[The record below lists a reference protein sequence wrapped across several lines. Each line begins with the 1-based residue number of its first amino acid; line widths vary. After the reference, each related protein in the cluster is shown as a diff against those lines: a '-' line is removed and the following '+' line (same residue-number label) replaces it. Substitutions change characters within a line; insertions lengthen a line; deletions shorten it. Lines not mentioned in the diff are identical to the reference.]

1 MLQKFIQS
9 ALLLVVLFTTVQSYA
24 QVSQAPDGIQFQAL
38 ATDANGH
45 PAAGRVIY
53 VKDAIIAKTAT
64 GTIVYSE
71 TFKVTASSAGIFS
84 IVLGK
89 GTYASGVSSIANI
102 DWANGPFF
110 LNLKIA
116 VEPTVPTASW
126 NVNNEYVDLGTSQ
139 FWSVPYAL
147 YAGSVKGLD
156 TKLNIADTAA
166 MLKPYFTAINLKANI
181 ESPTFTGTVSGIT
194 KAMVGLGNVDNTSDL
209 NKPISTATQAALD
222 LKANTA
228 DVTAALNLKANITDV
243 NAALN
248 LKANTADVNTALAL
262 KANTSDVTEA
272 LNLKANAADVINSLA
287 TKVDKVTGKELSTND
302 YTTAEKT
309 KLAAITGTNT
319 GDQDLSALAVAADVN
334 TALALKANTA
344 DVNTALALKANS
356 ADVNASLALKANAA
370 NVASSLAAKADVV
383 NVNNAIAAINTS
395 LNTKADAVAVNNS
408 IAVINNS
415 LNTKADVVALNN
427 AVATLNGTLATK
439 ENTSNKS
446 VNITNDAASDTK
458 YPSVKSV
465 KTYVDAQVAGA
476 NIADADAN
484 TKGKIQ
490 LAGDLAGTAAAPTVP
505 GLALK
510 ENLTNKSTN
519 VTTDAASDTKYP
531 SVKSVKTY
539 VDAQVAGATIADA
552 DANTKGKIQLAGD
565 LAGTAAAPT
574 VPGLTLKAPLASPT
588 FTGTVT
594 TDIINTG
601 ALSATSVIAPTYASA
616 PKALSYSGSTINWD
630 PAQGLNAAIT
640 LTQNSTLSF
649 TAAPPVGSYGTVV
662 LTQDATGNR
671 TITLPSINGVANKV
685 LGSASTSTVALSTAA
700 NAKDILNFYFDGSSC
715 YWNIGQGYGTAATP
729 VSTTT
734 NLASS
739 VTGTLPIANGGT
751 GATTAA
757 AGLTNLGAAPIASP
771 TFTGSVTA
779 PIYASTP
786 QALTAGSTISWNPA
800 LGLNASVT
808 LNQNST
814 LSFSTTPVVGS
825 YGTVVLTQDA
835 TGNRTITLPT
845 INGVANKVLGSASTS
860 TVALSTAA
868 NAKDIL
874 NFYFDGTTC
883 YWNIG
888 QGYGTAASSSIT
900 NLATGVTGTLPVANG
915 GTGAT
920 TLTGIVKGSGTSA
933 LTAAVAGTDY
943 QAPITLT
950 TTGTGAATLSGTTLT
965 IPTYS
970 LPIANITNL
979 GGVKVG
985 SNLNVDASGVL
996 TANINAGTLTG
1007 TTLASNVVNSS
1018 LTSVGT
1024 LTSGTISL
1032 TTDIVTSGN
1041 LKAGAITYPN
1051 TAGTNGQVL
1060 TSNGAGNASWIS
1072 PTTVSVGTISS
1083 TSNANGATITSGVL
1097 NLTPADETNGGI
1109 VTNGTQIFA
1118 GLKTFNDGIN
1128 YIKVSSS
1135 PNLDQSNTTSNAGAG
1150 GTSQWQSFTA
1160 GVTGILSSVE
1170 WRMNTPLI
1178 PSAAAPVTIK
1188 IYNGEGNSGT
1198 LLATVNGSTP
1208 SDLIHV
1214 YVLFDLSSSN
1224 IKVISGQLYTIQLT
1238 TPTVQKGFLSLST
1251 SNAYANGRASNDP
1264 NWDYMFKTNVRATST
1279 DSYLPLS
1286 GGALTGN
1293 LSTSG
1298 TLTAG
1303 TVTYPNAHGTNGQV
1317 LTSTGSGTLTWTTS
1331 TADAGTLT
1339 GTTLNSTVTGSS
1351 LTSVGTLN
1359 SATVNGKVIIGASS
1373 AASAS
1378 AVLEVSST
1386 TQGFLPPRMT
1396 YAQKTAIVSPP
1407 QGLMIYCTNCGTNG
1421 EPEYFNG
1428 TSWVN
1433 MVGGTA
1439 ASVPI
1444 TLGSTHEGGKVFYI
1458 FQQGDPGYVEG
1469 ETHGL
1474 IAAPSDIP
1482 SNTYRIFPSC
1492 YANYGTSTAL
1502 GTGAAN
1508 TTKILACTADNENA
1522 AKLVDALTYG
1532 GYSDWYLPSKD
1543 ELNLLYLNRISAGNN
1558 FADNQ
1563 YWSSSE
1569 VSFGM
1574 YTHAWYQ
1581 FFTDGGQGPEGKN
1594 YQKGVRAI
1602 RSF

>member
-71 TFKVTASSAGIFS
+71 TFKVTASSAGIFT

-116 VEPTVPTASW
+116 VEPTVPTSSW
-126 NVNNEYVDLGTSQ
+126 NVNNEYVDMGTSQ

-147 YAGSVKGLD
+147 YAGGVKGLD

-222 LKANTA
+222 LKANAT
-228 DVTAALNLKANITDV
+228 DVTTALNLKANITDV

-262 KANTSDVTEA
+262 KANTADVTEA

-439 ENTSNKS
+439 ENNSNKS

-476 NIADADAN
+476 NIADADVN

-490 LAGDLAGTAAAPTVP
+490 LAGDLG
-505 GLALK
+505 
-510 ENLTNKSTN
+510 
-519 VTTDAASDTKYP
+519 
-531 SVKSVKTY
+531 
-539 VDAQVAGATIADA
+539 
-552 DANTKGKIQLAGD
+552 
-565 LAGTAAAPT
+565 GTAAAPT

-601 ALSATSVIAPTYASA
+601 ALSATSVTAPTYASA
-616 PKALSYSGSTINWD
+616 PKALTYTGSTINWD
-630 PAQGLNAAIT
+630 PAQGLNAAVT

-700 NAKDILNFYFDGSSC
+700 NAKDILNFYFDGTSC

-888 QGYGTAASSSIT
+888 QGYGTAAATVSTTTNLASSVAGTLPIANGGTGATTAAAGLTNLGAAPIASPTFTGTVTTGAINAGAITATSVTAPIYASTPQVLTDGSTITWNPALGLNASVTLGGNRILSFSTTPIAGAYGTLVVTQDGTGGRTITLPSTSNKVLGSTSTTTIALSTAAGAKDILNFYYDGTNCFWNIGQGYGSAAASTAT
-900 NLATGVTGTLPVANG
+900 NLATGVTGTLTVANG

-920 TLTGIVKGSGTSA
+920 TLTGYIKGTGTSSM
-933 LTAAVAGTDY
+933 TASATIPVAD
-943 QAPITLT
+943 I
-950 TTGTGAATLSGTTLT
+950 TGTLSVANGGTGTT
-965 IPTYS
+965 
-970 LPIANITNL
+970 N
-979 GGVKVG
+979 G
-985 SNLNVDASGVL
+985 S
-996 TANINAGTLTG
+996 LTG
-1007 TTLASNVVNSS
+1007 TSSITITAGGSNQNISILPS
-1018 LTSVGT
+1018 GTGSVGI
-1024 LTSGTISL
+1024 GT
-1032 TTDIVTSGN
+1032 
-1041 LKAGAITYPN
+1041 
-1051 TAGTNGQVL
+1051 
-1060 TSNGAGNASWIS
+1060 
-1072 PTTVSVGTISS
+1072 
-1083 TSNANGATITSGVL
+1083 
-1097 NLTPADETNGGI
+1097 
-1109 VTNGTQIFA
+1109 
-1118 GLKTFNDGIN
+1118 
-1128 YIKVSSS
+1128 SS
-1135 PNLDQSNTTSNAGAG
+1135 PNSLAILDA
-1150 GTSQWQSFTA
+1150 
-1160 GVTGILSSVE
+1160 
-1170 WRMNTPLI
+1170 
-1178 PSAAAPVTIK
+1178 
-1188 IYNGEGNSGT
+1188 
-1198 LLATVNGSTP
+1198 
-1208 SDLIHV
+1208 
-1214 YVLFDLSSSN
+1214 
-1224 IKVISGQLYTIQLT
+1224 
-1238 TPTVQKGFLSLST
+1238 
-1251 SNAYANGRASNDP
+1251 
-1264 NWDYMFKTNVRATST
+1264 
-1279 DSYLPLS
+1279 
-1286 GGALTGN
+1286 
-1293 LSTSG
+1293 
-1298 TLTAG
+1298 
-1303 TVTYPNAHGTNGQV
+1303 
-1317 LTSTGSGTLTWTTS
+1317 
-1331 TADAGTLT
+1331 
-1339 GTTLNSTVTGSS
+1339 
-1351 LTSVGTLN
+1351 
-1359 SATVNGKVIIGASS
+1359 
-1373 AASAS
+1373 
-1378 AVLEVSST
+1378 SST
-1386 TQGFLPPRMT
+1386 TKGFLPPRMT

-1433 MVGGTA
+1433 MAGGTA

-1444 TLGSTHEGGKVFYI
+1444 TLGSTYQGGKVFYI
-1458 FQQGDPGYVEG
+1458 LQPNDPGYDAN
-1469 ETHGL
+1469 TPHGL

-1482 SNTYRIFPSC
+1482 FNAYRIFNGC
-1492 YANYGTSTAL
+1492 YGNLGTSAAL

-1508 TTKILACTADNENA
+1508 TTKLLACNDGVNA
-1522 AKLVDALTYG
+1522 AKLVDALTDG

-1543 ELNLLYLNRISAGNN
+1543 ELNKLYLNKNLVGN
-1558 FADNQ
+1558 FADGS
-1563 YWSSSE
+1563 YWSSTE
-1569 VSFGM
+1569 CLGWVGGVYYGDFWQEAYYQWFHNDADTWFYGVAPGTQSFG
-1574 YTHAWYQ
+1574 
-1581 FFTDGGQGPEGKN
+1581 GKG
-1594 YQKGVRAI
+1594 YQKGIRAI

>member
-9 ALLLVVLFTTVQSYA
+9 ALLLVVLFTTVHSYA

-53 VKDAIIAKTAT
+53 VKNAIIAKTAT

-71 TFKVTASSAGIFS
+71 TFKVTASSAGIFT

-89 GTYASGVSSIANI
+89 GTYAGGVSSIANI

-116 VEPTVPTASW
+116 VEPTVPTSSW
-126 NVNNEYVDLGTSQ
+126 NVNNEYVDMGTSQ

-147 YAGSVKGLD
+147 YAGNVKGAD
-156 TKLNIADTAA
+156 TKLNISDTAA

-181 ESPTFTGTVSGIT
+181 ESPTFTGTVKGIT
-194 KAMVGLGNVDNTSDL
+194 KAMVGLSNADNTSDID
-209 NKPISTATQAALD
+209 KPISTATQAALD
-222 LKANTA
+222 LKANAT
-228 DVTAALNLKANITDV
+228 DVTAALNLKANTTDV
-243 NAALN
+243 NTALA

-334 TALALKANTA
+334 TALALKANT
-344 DVNTALALKANS
+344 T
-356 ADVNASLALKANAA
+356 DVNAALALKANAA

-427 AVATLNGTLATK
+427 AVASINGTLATK

-476 NIADADAN
+476 TIADADAN

-510 ENLTNKSTN
+510 ENLTNKSTD
-519 VTTDAASDTKYP
+519 VITDAASDTKYP

-601 ALSATSVIAPTYASA
+601 ALSATSVTAPTYASA
-616 PKALSYSGSTINWD
+616 PKALSYTGSTINWD

-700 NAKDILNFYFDGSSC
+700 NAKDILNFYFDGTSC

-814 LSFSTTPVVGS
+814 LSFSTTPVAGS

-835 TGNRTITLPT
+835 TGNRTITLPS

-1083 TSNANGATITSGVL
+1083 TSNANGATIASGVL
-1097 NLTPADETNGGI
+1097 NLTPADESNGGI
-1109 VTNGTQIFA
+1109 VTNGTQSFS
-1118 GLKTFNDGIN
+1118 GLKTFNNGIN

-1135 PNLDQSNTTSNAGAG
+1135 PTLDQSNISRNAATS
-1150 GTSQWQSFTA
+1150 GTSLWQSFTA
-1160 GVTGILSSVE
+1160 GINGILSSVE
-1170 WRMNTPLI
+1170 
-1178 PSAAAPVTIK
+1178 
-1188 IYNGEGNSGT
+1188 
-1198 LLATVNGSTP
+1198 
-1208 SDLIHV
+1208 
-1214 YVLFDLSSSN
+1214 
-1224 IKVISGQLYTIQLT
+1224 
-1238 TPTVQKGFLSLST
+1238 
-1251 SNAYANGRASNDP
+1251 
-1264 NWDYMFKTNVRATST
+1264 
-1279 DSYLPLS
+1279 
-1286 GGALTGN
+1286 
-1293 LSTSG
+1293 
-1298 TLTAG
+1298 
-1303 TVTYPNAHGTNGQV
+1303 
-1317 LTSTGSGTLTWTTS
+1317 
-1331 TADAGTLT
+1331 
-1339 GTTLNSTVTGSS
+1339 
-1351 LTSVGTLN
+1351 
-1359 SATVNGKVIIGASS
+1359 
-1373 AASAS
+1373 
-1378 AVLEVSST
+1378 
-1386 TQGFLPPRMT
+1386 
-1396 YAQKTAIVSPP
+1396 
-1407 QGLMIYCTNCGTNG
+1407 
-1421 EPEYFNG
+1421 
-1428 TSWVN
+1428 
-1433 MVGGTA
+1433 
-1439 ASVPI
+1439 
-1444 TLGSTHEGGKVFYI
+1444 
-1458 FQQGDPGYVEG
+1458 
-1469 ETHGL
+1469 
-1474 IAAPSDIP
+1474 
-1482 SNTYRIFPSC
+1482 
-1492 YANYGTSTAL
+1492 
-1502 GTGAAN
+1502 
-1508 TTKILACTADNENA
+1508 
-1522 AKLVDALTYG
+1522 
-1532 GYSDWYLPSKD
+1532 
-1543 ELNLLYLNRISAGNN
+1543 
-1558 FADNQ
+1558 
-1563 YWSSSE
+1563 
-1569 VSFGM
+1569 
-1574 YTHAWYQ
+1574 
-1581 FFTDGGQGPEGKN
+1581 
-1594 YQKGVRAI
+1594 
-1602 RSF
+1602 

>member
-1 MLQKFIQS
+1 MTKFMLQKFIQS
-9 ALLLVVLFTTVQSYA
+9 ALLLVVLFTTVHSYA

-53 VKDAIIAKTAT
+53 VKNAIIAKTAT

-71 TFKVTASSAGIFS
+71 TFKVTASSAGIFT

-89 GTYASGVSSIANI
+89 GTYAGGVSSIANI

-126 NVNNEYVDLGTSQ
+126 NVNNEYVDMGTSQ

-147 YAGSVKGLD
+147 YAGNVKGAD

-222 LKANTA
+222 LKANAT
-228 DVTAALNLKANITDV
+228 DVTAALNLKANTTDV
-243 NAALN
+243 NTALA

-334 TALALKANTA
+334 TALALKANT
-344 DVNTALALKANS
+344 T
-356 ADVNASLALKANAA
+356 DVNAALALKANAA

-427 AVATLNGTLATK
+427 AVASINGTLATK

-476 NIADADAN
+476 TIADADAN

-510 ENLTNKSTN
+510 ENLTNKSTD
-519 VTTDAASDTKYP
+519 VITDAASDTKYP

-601 ALSATSVIAPTYASA
+601 ALSATSVTAPTYASA
-616 PKALSYSGSTINWD
+616 PKALSYTGSTINWD

-700 NAKDILNFYFDGSSC
+700 NAKDILNFYFDGTSC

-814 LSFSTTPVVGS
+814 LSFSTTPVAGS

-835 TGNRTITLPT
+835 TGNRTITLPS

-1083 TSNANGATITSGVL
+1083 TSNANGATIASGVL
-1097 NLTPADETNGGI
+1097 NLTPADESNGGI
-1109 VTNGTQIFA
+1109 VTNGTQSFS
-1118 GLKTFNDGIN
+1118 GLKTFNNGIN

-1135 PNLDQSNTTSNAGAG
+1135 PTLDQSNISRNAATS
-1150 GTSQWQSFTA
+1150 GTSLWQSFTA
-1160 GVTGILSSVE
+1160 GINGILSSVE
-1170 WRMNTPLI
+1170 WQMSSPLS
-1178 PSAAAPVTIK
+1178 PASAAPVTVK
-1188 IYNGEGNSGT
+1188 IYNGEGTSGT
-1198 LLATVNGSTP
+1198 LLGTANGMSPSTTISNP
-1208 SDLIHV
+1208 SFV
-1214 YVLFDLSSSN
+1214 PFDLSSSN
-1224 IKVISGQLYTIQLT
+1224 IKVIAGQLYTIQLT
-1238 TPTVQKGFLSLST
+1238 TTIAQSTFLTLNSV
-1251 SNAYANGRASNDP
+1251 NAYSNGRASLGATL
-1264 NWDYMFKTNVRATST
+1264 DYIFNTYVNATTT

-1359 SATVNGKVIIGASS
+1359 SATVNGKVIVGASS

-1433 MVGGTA
+1433 MAGGAA
-1439 ASVPI
+1439 ASVPPPP
-1444 TLGSTHEGGKVFYI
+1444 LGSTYQGGKVFYI
-1458 FQQGDPGYVEG
+1458 FQQGDLGYVLG

-1508 TTKILACTADNENA
+1508 TTKILACTADNVNA
-1522 AKLVDALTYG
+1522 AKLVDALTDG

>member
-1 MLQKFIQS
+1 MLKKFIQS
-9 ALLLVVLFTTVQSYA
+9 ALLLVVLFTTVHSYA
-24 QVSQAPDGIQFQAL
+24 QVSQVPDGIQFQAL

-53 VKDAIIAKTAT
+53 VKNAIIAKTAT

-71 TFKVTASSAGIFS
+71 TFKVTASPAGVFS

-110 LNLKIA
+110 LNLKVA
-116 VEPTVPTASW
+116 VEPTIPTSSW
-126 NVNNEYVDLGTSQ
+126 NVNNEYVDMGTSQ

-147 YAGSVKGLD
+147 YAGNVKGAD
-156 TKLNIADTAA
+156 GKLNTSDTAA

-194 KAMVGLGNVDNTSDL
+194 KAMVGLANVDNTSDID
-209 NKPISTATQAALD
+209 KPISTATQAALD
-222 LKANTA
+222 LKANAT
-228 DVTAALNLKANITDV
+228 DVT
-243 NAALN
+243 AALN

-262 KANTSDVTEA
+262 KANTSEVNTA
-272 LNLKANAADVINSLA
+272 LALKANTTDVTTSLA

-309 KLAAITGTNT
+309 KLAAIIGTNT
-319 GDQDLSALAVAADVN
+319 GDQDLSALATN

-344 DVNTALALKANS
+344 DVNTALALKAN
-356 ADVNASLALKANAA
+356 ATDVT
-370 NVASSLAAKADVV
+370 
-383 NVNNAIAAINTS
+383 TS
-395 LNTKADAVAVNNS
+395 
-408 IAVINNS
+408 
-415 LNTKADVVALNN
+415 
-427 AVATLNGTLATK
+427 LATK

-446 VNITNDAASDTK
+446 VNITTDAASDTK

-476 NIADADAN
+476 TIADADAN

-510 ENLTNKSTN
+510 ENLTNKSTD
-519 VTTDAASDTKYP
+519 VITDAASDTKYP

-601 ALSATSVIAPTYASA
+601 ALSATSVTAPTYASA
-616 PKALSYSGSTINWD
+616 PKALAYSGSTINWD

-700 NAKDILNFYFDGSSC
+700 NAKDILNFYFDGTIC

-814 LSFSTTPVVGS
+814 LSFSTTPVAGS

-835 TGNRTITLPT
+835 TGNRTITLPS

-920 TLTGIVKGSGTSA
+920 TLTGIVKGSGTNA
-933 LTAAVAGTDY
+933 LTTAVAGTDY

-1032 TTDIVTSGN
+1032 TTDIVTSGT

-1072 PTTVSVGTISS
+1072 PTTVSVGNISS

-1279 DSYLPLS
+1279 DSYLPLT
-1286 GGALTGN
+1286 GGSLTGN

-1298 TLTAG
+1298 TITAG

-1396 YAQKTAIVSPP
+1396 HAQKTAIVSPP

-1433 MVGGTA
+1433 MAGGAA
-1439 ASVPI
+1439 ASVPPPP
-1444 TLGSTHEGGKVFYI
+1444 LGSTYEGGKVFYI
-1458 FQQGDPGYVEG
+1458 LQPGDPGYDAN
-1469 ETHGL
+1469 TPHGL

-1482 SNTYRIFPSC
+1482 YGTYKIFPSC
-1492 YANYGTSTAL
+1492 YASYGTSTAL

-1522 AKLVDALTYG
+1522 AKLVDALTDG

-1558 FADNQ
+1558 FASNE

-1569 VSFGM
+1569 LYQWNYSS
-1574 YTHAWYQ
+1574 YEAAWYQ
-1581 FFTDGGQGPEGKN
+1581 FFTDGSQSITGKG

>member
-1 MLQKFIQS
+1 M
-9 ALLLVVLFTTVQSYA
+9 
-24 QVSQAPDGIQFQAL
+24 
-38 ATDANGH
+38 
-45 PAAGRVIY
+45 
-53 VKDAIIAKTAT
+53 
-64 GTIVYSE
+64 
-71 TFKVTASSAGIFS
+71 
-84 IVLGK
+84 
-89 GTYASGVSSIANI
+89 
-102 DWANGPFF
+102 
-110 LNLKIA
+110 
-116 VEPTVPTASW
+116 
-126 NVNNEYVDLGTSQ
+126 GTSQ

-147 YAGSVKGLD
+147 YAGNVKGAD
-156 TKLNIADTAA
+156 GKLNTSDTAA

-194 KAMVGLGNVDNTSDL
+194 KAMVGLANVDNTSDID
-209 NKPISTATQAALD
+209 KPISTATQAALD
-222 LKANTA
+222 LKANAT
-228 DVTAALNLKANITDV
+228 DVT
-243 NAALN
+243 AALN

-262 KANTSDVTEA
+262 KANTSEVNTA
-272 LNLKANAADVINSLA
+272 LALKANTTDVTTSLA

-309 KLAAITGTNT
+309 KLAAIIGTNT
-319 GDQDLSALAVAADVN
+319 GDQDLSALATN

-344 DVNTALALKANS
+344 DVNTALALKAN
-356 ADVNASLALKANAA
+356 ATDVT
-370 NVASSLAAKADVV
+370 
-383 NVNNAIAAINTS
+383 TS
-395 LNTKADAVAVNNS
+395 
-408 IAVINNS
+408 
-415 LNTKADVVALNN
+415 
-427 AVATLNGTLATK
+427 LATK

-446 VNITNDAASDTK
+446 TNVTTDAASDTK

-476 NIADADAN
+476 TIADADAN

-510 ENLTNKSTN
+510 ENLTNKSTD
-519 VTTDAASDTKYP
+519 VITDAASDTKYP

-1279 DSYLPLS
+1279 DSYLPLT
-1286 GGALTGN
+1286 GGSLTGN

-1298 TLTAG
+1298 TITAG